1 MRLPKITGR
10 DVDLHRLFSMVV
22 TRGGWLKVN
31 SRKDWDE
38 IIEEM
43 ALQKRKRL
51 TTRSGIIEGSQQRYV
66 PEVMRGQCGMSCELY
81 KYPEYDELILSLLTN
96 EQDISINVCMLM
108 ANESKQ
114 TLKVDSSQT
123 FH

>member
-1 MRLPKITGR
+1 MWLPKITGR
-10 DVDLHRLFSMVV
+10 DVDLHRLFSMVE

-51 TTRSGIIEGSQQRYV
+51 TT
-66 PEVMRGQCGMSCELY
+66 
-81 KYPEYDELILSLLTN
+81 T
-96 EQDISINVCMLM
+96 EQKRHN
-108 ANESKQ
+108 
-114 TLKVDSSQT
+114 
-123 FH
+123 